1 MLRVYGINLTVST
14 SHVELLTFPA
24 VWLFSC
30 SLVQMLT
37 VYAIYLTVFS
47 QSGSDADSLCYLPDC
62 FLAVWFRCWQ
72 SMLSS
77 VYLTIFSQSGSDADS
92 LCYLPDC
99 FLAVWFRF
107 WQSMLST
114 WLFTCSLV
122 QMLTVYAIYL
132 TVFLQSGSDVDKLC
146 SLFDWVGSNA
156 GCPGLPG
163 FLYTNKLYTGRKNL
177 DRHCTLLE
185 KAKTKI

>member
-72 SMLSS
+72 SMLS
-77 VYLTIFSQSGSDADS
+77 TWRFS
-92 LCYLPDC
+92 L
-99 FLAVWFRF
+99 
-107 WQSMLST
+107 
-114 WLFTCSLV
+114 SLV

>member
-37 VYAIYLTVFS
+37 VYAIYTWLFSRSLVRMLTVYAIYLTVFL
-47 QSGSDADSLCYLPDC
+47 QFGSDADSLCCL
-62 FLAVWFRCWQ
+62 V
-72 SMLSS
+72 
-77 VYLTIFSQSGSDADS
+77 
-92 LCYLPDC
+92 
-99 FLAVWFRF
+99 
-107 WQSMLST
+107 ST
-114 WLFTCSLV
+114 WRFSLSLV

-156 GCPGLPG
+156 GLPG